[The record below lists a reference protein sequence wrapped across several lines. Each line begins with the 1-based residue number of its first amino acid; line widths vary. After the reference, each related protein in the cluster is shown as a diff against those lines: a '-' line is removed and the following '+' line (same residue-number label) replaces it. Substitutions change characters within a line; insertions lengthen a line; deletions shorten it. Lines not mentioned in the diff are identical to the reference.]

1 MLHILHLRHLYLH
14 VLVKIFSIS
23 ADVKEHA
30 RCILPVLPSPITA
43 IFVKDKDGKLEQKF
57 FEKEDISDLEQDEI
71 NRYYTVLG
79 NGDSGAGV
87 IMNGGV
93 MGGHEDT
100 RSTILAVATAGLG
113 FGSWVKRRLRSPR
126 CVNQVS
132 RLAHKELEWMKVMDR
147 KHFDG
152 GKNANIKYLLCS

>member
-1 MLHILHLRHLYLH
+1 MH

-43 IFVKDKDGKLEQKF
+43 IFVKDIDGKLEQKF

-93 MGGHEDT
+93 MGGHKDT
-100 RSTILAVATAGLG
+100 RSTILAVVQGGLVL
-113 FGSWVKRRLRSPR
+113 GSWVGRQYRSR
-126 CVNQVS
+126 
-132 RLAHKELEWMKVMDR
+132 
-147 KHFDG
+147 
-152 GKNANIKYLLCS
+152 